1 MNPVDVAEYVTARG
15 IEQEPAFSRWVPYTL
30 RKRDVVVSAFSSR
43 VRKASHK
50 YGIEIPLRL
59 HQRERSIEKNGNN
72 YWITA
77 IQKEMNN
84 VGIAFTILENGIKP
98 PPGWRKASGH
108 LVFDVK
114 MDFTRKARWV
124 KDGHRTP
131 DPTTSAYAGV
141 GSQ

>member
-1 MNPVDVAEYVTARG
+1 MSA
-15 IEQEPAFSRWVPYTL
+15 
-30 RKRDVVVSAFSSR
+30 VSSQ
-43 VRKASHK
+43 VRKAYHK
-50 YGIEIPLRL
+50 YGIEIPT
-59 HQRERSIEKNGNN
+59 SIASAGKIDEKNGNN

-77 IQKEMNN
+77 IQKQMTN
-84 VGIAFTILENGIKP
+84 VGISFTILYNGIKP

-124 KDGHRTP
+124 KDDHRTP

-141 GSQ
+141 VSRFAHL

>member
-1 MNPVDVAEYVTARG
+1 MSA
-15 IEQEPAFSRWVPYTL
+15 
-30 RKRDVVVSAFSSR
+30 VSLR

-50 YGIEIPLRL
+50 YGIDIPTLIASARN
-59 HQRERSIEKNGNN
+59 IDEKNGNN

-84 VGIAFTILENGIKP
+84 VGIALTILENGIKP

-114 MDFTRKARWV
+114 MDFTRKA
-124 KDGHRTP
+124 
-131 DPTTSAYAGV
+131 S
-141 GSQ
+141 